1 MAITVIKINMKIKF
15 RNKKTGKI
23 REFEWTMINSSLLTA
38 QQRKRIY
45 FVGALQ
51 EDGSYKKIEI
61 SQSEDKGILLKD
73 ILEDGDTEK
82 LKSYCITA
90 TYSRAC
96 PKDYFE
102 HGQRQLVFKKPVK
115 VGHFNKGGQGDRV
128 YSSDGKSVCLSANGG
143 GRGACTG
150 LYLIQENNGGCGGKE
165 LTNKITEL
173 AYNESNFMYMNSFNA
188 YRTGKSYNIPSD
200 VINELVSSYENGAST
215 EELADICEVN
225 VKTIYKILKEAGVVL
240 QPNRYRKYKFNEHYF
255 DKIDTT
261 EKAYWLGFLFAD
273 GSVANDRDRIS
284 VALAEKDKL
293 HIEKFAKALEIETPI
308 TYNTKTKSNRLVIN
322 SRILKEALVKLGC
335 VPNKSFCNVEVP
347 LMDTPELCKAF
358 IRGYFDGDGC
368 LTYNEK
374 SNRYKISFLGS
385 HNLLMFIN
393 EFFVLML
400 GLSLQNLM
408 QDNRRKTDNTFII
421 EYSGKQNVL
430 NILNYLYD
438 GEICLERKYNH
449 YLGITNDDIRNRRKT
464 GLYEIKGCAI
474 RGRYKDDSKETQQTL
489 EIREDEKTNCL
500 TSVSKD
506 SLVQIKD
513 MVRKLT
519 PTECARL
526 QGYPDF
532 YHNGISNSQAYKCY
546 GNSFTVPI
554 IEHLLK
560 HIFI

>member
-1 MAITVIKINMKIKF
+1 MKKIKILSLFDGISGGRQALKNLNIDCDYYGSEIDKF
-15 RNKKTGKI
+15 AIQVSKNNHPDIVQIGNVKGIIIEDDYIFYNQDNDPMQNGGSFKSDVDLLIGGSPCQDLSISKRNRQNLDGKRSNLFFDYVRI
-23 REFEWTMINSSLLTA
+23 LKQVKPRFFILENVASMSNDAKNEITKNLFEVEPILINSSLLTA
-38 QQRKRIY
+38 QHRKRLY
-45 FVGALQ
+45 WCGSLQ

-61 SQSEDKGILLKD
+61 SQPEDKGILLKD

-143 GRGACTG
+143 GRGA
-150 LYLIQENNGGCGGKE
+150 
-165 LTNKITEL
+165 
-173 AYNESNFMYMNSFNA
+173 
-188 YRTGKSYNIPSD
+188 
-200 VINELVSSYENGAST
+200 
-215 EELADICEVN
+215 
-225 VKTIYKILKEAGVVL
+225 
-240 QPNRYRKYKFNEHYF
+240 
-255 DKIDTT
+255 
-261 EKAYWLGFLFAD
+261 
-273 GSVANDRDRIS
+273 
-284 VALAEKDKL
+284 
-293 HIEKFAKALEIETPI
+293 
-308 TYNTKTKSNRLVIN
+308 
-322 SRILKEALVKLGC
+322 
-335 VPNKSFCNVEVP
+335 
-347 LMDTPELCKAF
+347 
-358 IRGYFDGDGC
+358 
-368 LTYNEK
+368 
-374 SNRYKISFLGS
+374 
-385 HNLLMFIN
+385 
-393 EFFVLML
+393 
-400 GLSLQNLM
+400 
-408 QDNRRKTDNTFII
+408 
-421 EYSGKQNVL
+421 
-430 NILNYLYD
+430 
-438 GEICLERKYNH
+438 
-449 YLGITNDDIRNRRKT
+449 KT

>member
-1 MAITVIKINMKIKF
+1 MTN
-15 RNKKTGKI
+15 KI
-23 REFEWTMINSSLLTA
+23 RVLSIFDGISGARQALKNLNIDCDYYGSEIDKFAIQVSKNNHPDIVQIGNVKGIIIEDDYIFYNQDNDPMQNGGSFKSDVDLLIGGSPCQDLSISKRNRQNLDGKRSNLFFDYVRILKQVKPKFFILENVASMSNDAKSEITKNLFEVEPILINSSLLTA
-38 QQRKRIY
+38 QHRKRLY
-45 FVGALQ
+45 WCGSLQ

-61 SQSEDKGILLKD
+61 SQPEDKGILLKD

-143 GRGACTG
+143 GRGA
-150 LYLIQENNGGCGGKE
+150 
-165 LTNKITEL
+165 
-173 AYNESNFMYMNSFNA
+173 
-188 YRTGKSYNIPSD
+188 
-200 VINELVSSYENGAST
+200 
-215 EELADICEVN
+215 
-225 VKTIYKILKEAGVVL
+225 
-240 QPNRYRKYKFNEHYF
+240 
-255 DKIDTT
+255 
-261 EKAYWLGFLFAD
+261 
-273 GSVANDRDRIS
+273 
-284 VALAEKDKL
+284 
-293 HIEKFAKALEIETPI
+293 
-308 TYNTKTKSNRLVIN
+308 
-322 SRILKEALVKLGC
+322 
-335 VPNKSFCNVEVP
+335 
-347 LMDTPELCKAF
+347 
-358 IRGYFDGDGC
+358 
-368 LTYNEK
+368 
-374 SNRYKISFLGS
+374 
-385 HNLLMFIN
+385 
-393 EFFVLML
+393 
-400 GLSLQNLM
+400 
-408 QDNRRKTDNTFII
+408 
-421 EYSGKQNVL
+421 
-430 NILNYLYD
+430 
-438 GEICLERKYNH
+438 
-449 YLGITNDDIRNRRKT
+449 KT